1 MGVHGG
7 AKLLDLIATGN
18 AASFE
23 DAKAQAE
30 ALSIT
35 CTLNDIKTWRPEPQA
50 KAGLR
55 RAFMKRFP
63 RALPR

>member
-30 ALSIT
+30 AAWHQVYL
-35 CTLNDIKTWRPEPQA
+35 E
-50 KAGLR
+50 
-55 RAFMKRFP
+55 
-63 RALPR
+63 